1 MSERKPGST
10 KGSKAERPKRKA
22 VVKSD
27 TENNSALG
35 TPHSALKENSVIDT
49 PQSDLK
55 ETLTTDNSPLTTK
68 MEVHHHP
75 DVEKKGLKEYI
86 LEGLMI
92 FLAVTMG
99 FFAETIREHYTE
111 HKNAEILAHSLLE
124 DMKKDTA
131 SLHSLIAFGNK
142 RMVAADSVLSIFH
155 SPRSGWNSQSIYT
168 NMVPLLTSLPF
179 ISTDGTYTQ
188 MKTSG
193 TLRYFNQPLVNIINA
208 YGVQLNKTVYRDD
221 VTTKGMWIMADM
233 IFDTMSAE
241 ALNDLRAKKP
251 VTHEMYIRIEN
262 VKTNDKFINL
272 IAVNKGFGFRSLQE
286 YQQQLTIA
294 DKLIEALKK
303 EYSLDNE

>member
-1 MSERKPGST
+1 
-10 KGSKAERPKRKA
+10 
-22 VVKSD
+22 
-27 TENNSALG
+27 
-35 TPHSALKENSVIDT
+35 
-49 PQSDLK
+49 
-55 ETLTTDNSPLTTK
+55 

-75 DVEKKGLKEYI
+75 EVEKKGFKEYI

-92 FLAVTMG
+92 FLAVMMG
-99 FFAETIREHYTE
+99 FIAENIRENIAE
-111 HKNAEILAHSLLE
+111 HKNAEILAQSLLE
-124 DMKKDTA
+124 DMKADTA
-131 SLHSLIAFGNK
+131 SLHALIAFGNK
-142 RMVAADSVLSIFH
+142 RMTAADSVLSILH
-155 SPRSGWNSQSIYT
+155 SPQSGWNAKGIYT
-168 NMVPLLTSLPF
+168 NMVPMLTSLPF

-221 VTTKGMWIMADM
+221 VTGKGIWLMADV

-241 ALNDLRAKKP
+241 ALGDMRAKRP
-251 VTHEMYIRIEN
+251 VTHEMYIRIDN

-286 YQQQLTIA
+286 YQAQLKIA

-303 EYSLDNE
+303 EYPRAGD

>member
-1 MSERKPGST
+1 
-10 KGSKAERPKRKA
+10 
-22 VVKSD
+22 
-27 TENNSALG
+27 
-35 TPHSALKENSVIDT
+35 
-49 PQSDLK
+49 
-55 ETLTTDNSPLTTK
+55 

-75 DVEKKGLKEYI
+75 DLHHEKKPWKEYL

-111 HKNAEILAHSLLE
+111 HKNAKILAQSLLE

-131 SLHSLIAFGNK
+131 SLHALIAFGNK
-142 RMVAADSVLSIFH
+142 RTIAADGVLAILH
-155 SPRSGWNSQSIYT
+155 TPRNGWNAGRFYAG
-168 NMVPLLTSLPF
+168 MVPMLTALPF

-221 VTTKGMWIMADM
+221 VTSKGIWLMADM

-241 ALNDLRAKKP
+241 ALGDLRAKKP
-251 VTHEMYIRIEN
+251 VTHEMYIRIDDE
-262 VKTNDKFINL
+262 KTKGKFINL
-272 IAVNKGFGFRSLQE
+272 IAVNKGFEFRSLQE
-286 YQQQLTIA
+286 YQQQLKIA

-303 EYSLDNE
+303 EYNLEDE